1 MHGEDVIALA
11 ILDRSGR
18 LPSCGLYVDVGA
30 FHPTFASNTAILS
43 ERGWRGVC
51 IEPNPFMAARLRAAR
66 PADVVLDVAVGSSRR
81 RGHLNLFSEWGS
93 SNTLD
98 DDFAAFISSTQDVE
112 VTQRID
118 VEVMPLAGILSEHA
132 PADTTIDFMSI
143 DVEGM
148 DLEVLESND
157 WARFRATLVAVED
170 LGLDLADVRSS
181 PVFRFMTGVR
191 YRLVA
196 HAVFTSFYLR
206 WDDEAQ
212 WIDIQRQEH
221 DTTRDPTRGTG
232 RLAQLARSARSS
244 RLAQRWRAPPRGT

>member
-11 ILDRSGR
+11 ILDRSGC
-18 LPSCGLYVDVGA
+18 LPSTGLYVDVGA
-30 FHPTFASNTAILS
+30 FHPTYASNTAVLS

-51 IEPNPFMAARLRAAR
+51 IEPNPFMAARLREAR
-66 PADVVLDVAVGSSRR
+66 PADVVLEVAVGSSRR
-81 RGHLNLFSEWGS
+81 RGYLNLFSEWGS

-112 VTQRID
+112 VARRID
-118 VEVMPLAGILSEHA
+118 VDVMPLAEILSEHV
-132 PADTTIDFMSI
+132 PADATIDFISV

-148 DLEVLESND
+148 DLEVLESSD
-157 WARFRATLVAVED
+157 WTRFRPSLVAAED

-181 PVFRFMTGVR
+181 PIFRFMTGVR

-212 WIDIQRQEH
+212 WIDVQRQEH
-221 DTTRDPTRGTG
+221 DTKRNATRSRWSRRP
-232 RLAQLARSARSS
+232 RSS
-244 RLAQRWRAPPRGT
+244 GLAQRRGGRRRT